1 MLAYPA
7 PIYVHGRFA
16 TVDESGTLYLILGV
30 LSVVAVFGC
39 QLYRK
44 QQNGI
49 GSMPARAAYRGE
61 EVRYFL
67 DGVLDEASTSGPT
80 RKGD

>member
-16 TVDESGTLYLILGV
+16 TVDELGTLYLILGV

-49 GSMPARAAYRGE
+49 GINAGARGIPWRRSSLFPGWRPRRGVN
-61 EVRYFL
+61 VRSY
-67 DGVLDEASTSGPT
+67 
-80 RKGD
+80 